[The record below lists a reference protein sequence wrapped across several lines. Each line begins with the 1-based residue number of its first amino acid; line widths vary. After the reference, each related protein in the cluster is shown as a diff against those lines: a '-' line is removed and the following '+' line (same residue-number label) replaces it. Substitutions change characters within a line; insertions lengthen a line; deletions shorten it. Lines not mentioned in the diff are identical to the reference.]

1 MLQAGF
7 DGEIL
12 GGESREKISTS
23 SDVDGMVRVDRVVE
37 RSVVSEDGQAVL
49 TQQVQQSAQ
58 QMAPTPDIEMATKT
72 EFTTLGTH
80 VIMNMENLLDLSTV
94 TTKLWHKVDAIESKM
109 EANNEETQAAMK
121 ELQYKIQIQA
131 NMQVKDK

>member
-1 MLQAGF
+1 MLQVGF

-72 EFTTLGTH
+72 EFTALGTH
-80 VIMNMENLLDLSTV
+80 VMLNMKNLLDLSTV
-94 TTKLWHKVDAIESKM
+94 TTKLWHNVDAIESKM
-109 EANNEETQAAMK
+109 EANNKETQAAMK
-121 ELQYKIQIQA
+121 ELVSKIQIQA